1 MAPEGA
7 VLYSPFLPRT
17 STESTQLHAILS
29 RHYDGRDHAVARPM
43 TDIEI
48 NRSVKARPIQEVADQ
63 LGIYA
68 NEVLPYGKLK
78 AKVSLD
84 VLDRLHAAPL
94 GKYVLVTAIN
104 PTPLGEGKTTT
115 SIGLAMG
122 LSCLGRRTAVTL
134 RQPSLGPVFGIK
146 GGGTGGGRAQVLPME
161 EINLHLTGDAHA
173 VSASHNLL
181 SAFLDNHLFHGNALH
196 VDQNR
201 ITWPRT
207 LGISD
212 RSLRQISLGE
222 GTVGRTGQFVITEAS
237 EVMAMLALAS
247 SQADLRHRLGQIVVG
262 YTTDGR
268 PVRAEELECAG
279 SMAVLLRE
287 ALLPNL
293 VQTLEGTPAFVHTG
307 PFGNIAHGNC
317 SILSDAIA
325 LRCADYV
332 VTEAGFGSDLGA
344 EKFFNI
350 KCRLSGFKPAA
361 AVVVATLRALKLHGG
376 GAAKVGAP
384 LPAGL
389 TGPNQQALEKGFANL
404 EQHIANVKAHGVPV
418 VVAVNA
424 FVNDPAAELEWV
436 RDRSR
441 EVGAVDAAVS
451 THWADGGKGAEAL
464 AEAVVRATKE
474 QSTFRHL
481 YDVAW
486 PIKKKIQV
494 IATQMYGASA
504 VSFDVAA
511 ERDIELAQQL
521 GLDQLPICMA
531 KTPLSLSHDP
541 ALKGRPTGFT
551 LPIKEVRLLAGAGF
565 LTAVCSGIQLMPG
578 LPKKPAGE
586 RIGIDPSTGEIV
598 GLS

>member
-1 MAPEGA
+1 
-7 VLYSPFLPRT
+7 
-17 STESTQLHAILS
+17 
-29 RHYDGRDHAVARPM
+29 M

-48 NRSVKARPIQEVADQ
+48 NRSVKARPIQDVADQ
-63 LGIYA
+63 LGIQA
-68 NEVLPYGKLK
+68 SELLPYGKLK
-78 AKVSLD
+78 AKVSLG
-84 VLDRLHAAPL
+84 VLERLHAAPI
-94 GKYVLVTAIN
+94 GKYILVTAIN

-122 LSCLGRRTAVTL
+122 LSRLGHRTAVTL

-181 SAFLDNHLFHGNALH
+181 SAFVDNHLFHGNALR
-196 VDQNR
+196 VDPNR
-201 ITWPRT
+201 IIWPRT
-207 LGISD
+207 LGVSD
-212 RSLRQISLGE
+212 RALRQISLGE
-222 GTVGRTGQFVITEAS
+222 GAAGRTSQFVITEAS

-247 SQADLRHRLGQIVVG
+247 SQADLRRRLGQIIVG
-262 YTTDGR
+262 FTTDGT
-268 PVRAEELECAG
+268 PVRAEEFGCAG

-287 ALLPNL
+287 AMLPNL
-293 VQTLEGTPAFVHTG
+293 VQTLEGTAAFVHTG

-350 KCRLSGFKPAA
+350 KCRLSGFKPSV

-376 GAAKVGAP
+376 GGAVKVGAP
-384 LPAGL
+384 LPSGL
-389 TGPNQQALEKGFANL
+389 TGPNQEALVKGFANL

-424 FVNDPAAELEWV
+424 FIDDPVAELEWV
-436 RDRSR
+436 RERCR
-441 EVGAVDAAVS
+441 KVGAVDAAVS

-464 AEAVVRATKE
+464 AKAVLRATAE
-474 QSTFRHL
+474 TSTFRHL
-481 YDVAW
+481 YDVTW
-486 PIKKKIQV
+486 PIKKKIQT
-494 IATQMYGASA
+494 IATQMYGASD
-504 VSFDVAA
+504 VSFDAGA
-511 ERDIELAQQL
+511 ERDIELAQRL

-541 ALKGRPTGFT
+541 ALKGRPSGFT
-551 LPIKEVRLLAGAGF
+551 LPIKEVRILAGAGF

-586 RIGIDPSTGEIV
+586 RIGIDPGTGEIV

>member
-1 MAPEGA
+1 
-7 VLYSPFLPRT
+7 
-17 STESTQLHAILS
+17 
-29 RHYDGRDHAVARPM
+29 M

-48 NRSVKARPIQEVADQ
+48 NRSVKARPIQDVAAQ
-63 LGIYA
+63 LGIQA
-68 NEVLPYGKLK
+68 SELLPYGKSK

-84 VLDRLHAAPL
+84 ILERLQVAPL
-94 GKYVLVTAIN
+94 GRYVLVTAIN

-122 LSCLGRRTAVTL
+122 LSRFGHRAAVTL
-134 RQPSLGPVFGIK
+134 RQPSQGPVFGIK

-181 SAFLDNHLFHGNALH
+181 SAFVDNHVFHGNDLQI
-196 VDQNR
+196 DLNR

-207 LGISD
+207 LGVSD
-212 RSLRQISLGE
+212 RALRQISLGE
-222 GTVGRTGQFVITEAS
+222 GVTARMGQFVITEAS

-247 SQADLRHRLGQIVVG
+247 SQADLRQRLGRIIVG
-262 YTTDGR
+262 FTAAGK
-268 PVRAEELECAG
+268 PLRAEEFGCAG

-332 VTEAGFGSDLGA
+332 ITEAGFGSDLGA

-350 KCRLSGFKPAA
+350 KCRFSGFKPTA

-376 GAAKVGAP
+376 GGVVKAGAP

-389 TGPNQQALEKGFANL
+389 AGPNQEALVKGFANL

-424 FVNDPAAELEWV
+424 FSDDPVAELEWV
-436 RDRSR
+436 RARSR
-441 EVGAVDAAVS
+441 EVGAEDAAIS
-451 THWADGGKGAEAL
+451 THWTDGGKGAEEL
-464 AEAVVRATKE
+464 AKAVVRATE
-474 QSTFRHL
+474 RRSTFRHL
-481 YDVAW
+481 YEVAW
-486 PIKKKIQV
+486 PIKKKIQT
-494 IATQMYGASA
+494 IATQMYGASS
-504 VSFDVAA
+504 VSFNAEA
-511 ERDIELAQQL
+511 ERHIELAQQL

-541 ALKGRPTGFT
+541 ALKGRPSDFT
-551 LPIKEVRLLAGAGF
+551 LPIKEVRMLAGAGF

-586 RIGIDPSTGEIV
+586 RIGIDPGTGEVV

>member
-1 MAPEGA
+1 
-7 VLYSPFLPRT
+7 
-17 STESTQLHAILS
+17 
-29 RHYDGRDHAVARPM
+29 M

-48 NRSVKARPIQEVADQ
+48 NRSVKARPIQDVADQ
-63 LGIYA
+63 LGIQA
-68 NEVLPYGKLK
+68 GELFPYGKLK

-84 VLDRLHAAPL
+84 VLARLKSARL

-122 LSCLGRRTAVTL
+122 LSRLGHRTAVTL

-161 EINLHLTGDAHA
+161 DINLHLTGDAHA

-181 SAFLDNHLFHGNALH
+181 SAFLDNHLFHGNELH
-196 VDQNR
+196 VDPNR

-207 LGISD
+207 LGVSD
-212 RSLRQISLGE
+212 RALRKVSLGE
-222 GTVGRTGQFVITEAS
+222 GAAGRAGEFVITEAS

-247 SQADLRHRLGQIVVG
+247 SQADLRRRLGQIIVG
-262 YTTDGR
+262 FTTSGE
-268 PVRAEELECAG
+268 PIRAEELGCAG

-376 GAAKVGAP
+376 GGAVKVGSP

-389 TGPNQQALEKGFANL
+389 TRPNQEALVKGFANL

-424 FVNDPAAELEWV
+424 FVDDSAAELEWV
-436 RDRSR
+436 RARSR

-451 THWADGGKGAEAL
+451 THWADGGKGAEDL
-464 AEAVVRATKE
+464 ARAVVRAAE
-474 QSTFRHL
+474 EPSSFRHL

-486 PIKKKIQV
+486 PIKKKIQT
-494 IATQMYGASA
+494 IATQMYGASG
-504 VSFDVAA
+504 VSFETAA
-511 ERDIELAQQL
+511 ERDIEMAERLE
-521 GLDQLPICMA
+521 LDQLPICMA

-541 ALKGRPTGFT
+541 ALKGRPSGFT
-551 LPIKEVRLLAGAGF
+551 LPVKEVRLLAGAGF

-586 RIGIDPSTGEIV
+586 RIGIDPGTGEIV

>member
-1 MAPEGA
+1 
-7 VLYSPFLPRT
+7 
-17 STESTQLHAILS
+17 
-29 RHYDGRDHAVARPM
+29 M

-48 NRSVKARPIQEVADQ
+48 NRSVKAQPIQAVADQ
-63 LGIYA
+63 LGILA
-68 NEVLPYGKLK
+68 SELLPYGRLK

-84 VLDRLHAAPL
+84 VLERLKSARL
-94 GKYVLVTAIN
+94 GRYVLVTAIN

-122 LSCLGRRTAVTL
+122 LSRLGHRTAVTL

-181 SAFLDNHLFHGNALH
+181 SAFVDNHIFHGNELRI
-196 VDQNR
+196 DLNR

-212 RSLRQISLGE
+212 RSLRQVLLGE
-222 GTVGRTGQFVITEAS
+222 GTDGRRGQFVITEAS

-247 SQADLRHRLGQIVVG
+247 SQADLRRRLGQIIVG
-262 YTTDGR
+262 FTTSGKA
-268 PVRAEELECAG
+268 VRAEELGCAG
-279 SMAVLLRE
+279 SMAVLLRD

-317 SILSDAIA
+317 SIISDAIA

-350 KCRLSGFKPAA
+350 KCRLSGFKPAV
-361 AVVVATLRALKLHGG
+361 AVVVVTLRALKLHGG
-376 GAAKVGAP
+376 GGTVKVGTP

-389 TGPNQQALEKGFANL
+389 TGPNREALAKGFANL

-424 FVNDPAAELEWV
+424 FRDDPVAELEWV
-436 RDRSR
+436 RERSR
-441 EVGAVDAAVS
+441 EAGAVDAAVS

-464 AEAVVRATKE
+464 AQAVARATE
-474 QSTFRHL
+474 TSSSFRYL
-481 YDVAW
+481 YEVAW
-486 PIKKKIQV
+486 PIKKKIQA
-494 IATQMYGASA
+494 IATEIYGASG
-504 VSFDVAA
+504 VSFDAVA
-511 ERDIELAQQL
+511 ERDIESAEQL
-521 GLDQLPICMA
+521 GLDELPICMA

-551 LPIKEVRLLAGAGF
+551 LPIKEVRMLAGAGF

-586 RIGIDPSTGEIV
+586 RIDIDPATGEVV

>member
-1 MAPEGA
+1 MK
-7 VLYSPFLPRT
+7 
-17 STESTQLHAILS
+17 
-29 RHYDGRDHAVARPM
+29 
-43 TDIEI
+43 DIEI
-48 NRSVKARPIQEVADQ
+48 NRSVQARPIQDVAGE
-63 LGIYA
+63 LGIKA
-68 NEVLPYGKLK
+68 SELIQYGNLK

-84 VLDRLHAAPL
+84 VLERLHAAPL
-94 GKYVLVTAIN
+94 GRYILVTAIN

-122 LSCLGRRTAVTL
+122 LSRLGHRTAVTL

-181 SAFLDNHLFHGNALH
+181 SAFADNHLFHGNSLQL
-196 VDQNR
+196 DRNR
-201 ITWPRT
+201 IVWPRT
-207 LGISD
+207 LGVSD
-212 RSLRQISLGE
+212 RALRQVSLGE
-222 GTVGRTGQFVITEAS
+222 GTEGRTGQFVITEAS
-237 EVMAMLALAS
+237 EVMATLALAS

-262 YTTDGR
+262 FRIDGK
-268 PVRAEELECAG
+268 PVRAEEFGCAG
-279 SMAVLLRE
+279 SMAVLLRD

-376 GAAKVGAP
+376 GGSVKLGAP

-389 TGPNQQALEKGFANL
+389 TGSNQDALAKGFANL

-418 VVAVNA
+418 VVAVNG
-424 FVNDPAAELEWV
+424 FIDDPVSELEWV
-436 RDRSR
+436 RERSQ
-441 EVGAVDAAVS
+441 EVGAVDAAIS
-451 THWADGGKGAEAL
+451 THWADGGEGAKEL
-464 AEAVVRATKE
+464 AQAVAKVTEKA
-474 QSTFRHL
+474 STFRHL
-481 YDVAW
+481 YDVDW
-486 PIKKKIQV
+486 PIKRKIQT
-494 IATQMYGASA
+494 IATQMYGAAS
-504 VSFDVAA
+504 VSFDARA
-511 ERDIELAQQL
+511 DHDIEVAQQV
-521 GLDQLPICMA
+521 GLDRLPICMA

-541 ALKGRPTGFT
+541 ALKGRPLGFT
-551 LPIKEVRLLAGAGF
+551 LPIKEVRMLAGAGF
-565 LTAVCSGIQLMPG
+565 LTAICSGIQLMPG

-586 RIGIDPSTGEIV
+586 RIGIDPGTGKTV